1 MLRTFDTD
9 TDCDSSPDMEVSHN
23 EDDNSE
29 DNTHTQDAYRCFI
42 EQDEDDYYMQED
54 DLTEGQFALLE
65 LHVPAFIFIKLP
77 SYSANCNLSL

>member
-1 MLRTFDTD
+1 MLRIFVTD
-9 TDCDSSPDMEVSHN
+9 TNCDSSPDMEVSHD

-54 DLTEGQFALLE
+54 GLKDQYGPKKVFHFLLKIWLLGQ
-65 LHVPAFIFIKLP
+65 
-77 SYSANCNLSL
+77 Y